1 MKFDRAT
8 LRGALP
14 LDTTNDIVC
23 LGLQPPAT
31 PSMKTSHR
39 ALGLQKISCILFLR
53 ENERCLNTNKQK

>member
-23 LGLQPPAT
+23 LGLQPFGT
-31 PSMKTSHR
+31 PNPEESDR
-39 ALGLQKISCILFLR
+39 ALGLQNVPCISF
-53 ENERCLNTNKQK
+53 ERMRDV